1 MLLDG
6 ASKEADGG
14 KTIMKPIDP
23 LCMIADD
30 DSDVLDV
37 YLSTTG
43 SSSNMLQVV
52 VDHVTKIAIGV

>member
-14 KTIMKPIDP
+14 KTIMKPMIDP

-52 VDHVTKIAIGV
+52 DHVTKIAIGV